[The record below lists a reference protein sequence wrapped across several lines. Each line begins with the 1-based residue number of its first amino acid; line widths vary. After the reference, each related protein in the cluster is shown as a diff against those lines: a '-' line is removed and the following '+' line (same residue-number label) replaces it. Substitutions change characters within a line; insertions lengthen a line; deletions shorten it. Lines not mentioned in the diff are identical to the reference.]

1 MEGTATTNLDK
12 IPESSERHD
21 FEIWA
26 GIGVPIVILGTISN
40 AFFFISVALAMKKSR
55 HGFGEERWK
64 WLLLLNVA
72 AVDFLYCMNYW
83 INGMIGLAQVPRNTI
98 PGLCKFLVL
107 SRSDLSAVDGWCIA
121 AFAFNV
127 AFPNFW

>member
-1 MEGTATTNLDK
+1 MEGTDTTN
-12 IPESSERHD
+12 IAENTESSDRND

-40 AFFFISVALAMKKSR
+40 AFFFVSVVLAMKKSR
-55 HGFGEERWK
+55 HGFGEERWQ
-64 WLLLLNVA
+64 WLFLLNLAV
-72 AVDFLYCMNYW
+72 VDFFYCMNYW
-83 INGMIGLAQVPRNTI
+83 INGMIGIARVEMDTI
-98 PGLCKFLVL
+98 SGFCKFLVL
-107 SRSDLSAVDGWCIA
+107 SRSDLSAIDGWCIA